1 MSPSLN
7 VHRDINK
14 SLSTACKLHFV
25 PRSDLQLKMFSL
37 VQYAVSAWIGLL
49 VLVLRLCS
57 LYFDLGQGLTIICVY
72 VDPLIGYNYRI
83 GTMTIV
89 VN

>member
-14 SLSTACKLHFV
+14 SLSTACKLYFV

-37 VQYAVSAWIGLL
+37 VQYAVGAWIGLP

-57 LYFDLGQGLTIICVY
+57 LYFDLGQGLTIIYVY
-72 VDPLIGYNYRI
+72 VDPFDG
-83 GTMTIV
+83 V
-89 VN
+89 